1 MKFNVRKQLE
11 WFLTIAL
18 AVFLLTISVPF
29 AIAQTSSANSID
41 NPIDNRVKE
50 TPVLLAGEQLFV
62 V

>member
-50 TPVLLAGEQLFV
+50 TPVL
-62 V
+62 